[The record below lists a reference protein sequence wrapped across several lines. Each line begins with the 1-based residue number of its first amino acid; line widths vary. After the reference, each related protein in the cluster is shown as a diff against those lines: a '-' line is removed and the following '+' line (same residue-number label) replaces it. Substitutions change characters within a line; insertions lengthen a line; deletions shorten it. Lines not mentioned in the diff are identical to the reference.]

1 MPKIASMGAVYSSCD
16 TARASGISF
25 AKNRFARAMRLAH
38 RRRMDA
44 TPYQKLLDRTREIN
58 LLRSTSQVLE
68 WDEQTYL
75 PKKAVEYR
83 ADQLSYLGAKAHA
96 LFTDPVIGEWL
107 QTCREA
113 GFPADSD
120 EGVNVREWS
129 RSYER
134 ATKLPV
140 EFVEEF
146 EKTAA
151 LSREAWKQARQ
162 AGNFSAF
169 QPHLEKVVA
178 LTVEKAHRYGF
189 TISPYDALLEDFE
202 PGATAAYI
210 APVFAELKPALKAL
224 VQEIGGRSG
233 SESLAGN
240 YPIAG
245 QQEFNRVIAEAIGYD
260 FDAGRVDTT
269 THPFATSLGPFDH
282 RITTRYD
289 EKLFQFSLYG
299 ILHETGHALY
309 EQGLRPEVFG
319 TPVGSAV
326 SLGIHE
332 SQSRLWENH
341 VGRSRSF
348 WERWYP
354 IASQHLPD
362 LKRFGIDQLVQGVQ
376 KVAPSFIRVEADE
389 VTYDLHVLLR
399 FEIELAL
406 IEGKIA
412 VRDLPEA
419 WNTKFAELFGLKVPD
434 DRLGVLQDIH
444 WSMGALGYFPTYSLG
459 NLNAAQL
466 MNYAEQHVA
475 GLADSLAKG
484 EYQPL
489 LNWLRSEVH
498 QLGKKFLP
506 NDLMARTTGEPTQAK
521 YRIEYLRKKYL
532 G

>member
-1 MPKIASMGAVYSSCD
+1 
-16 TARASGISF
+16 
-25 AKNRFARAMRLAH
+25 
-38 RRRMDA
+38 MDA
-44 TPYQKLLDRTREIN
+44 TPYQQLLDRTKEIT
-58 LLRSTSQVLE
+58 LLRSASQVLE

-75 PKKAVEYR
+75 PAKAVEYR
-83 ADQLSYLGAKAHA
+83 AEQLSYLGAKAHA
-96 LFTDPVIGEWL
+96 LFTDPLVGEWL
-107 QTCREA
+107 ESCRQA
-113 GFPADSD
+113 SFPPESD

-151 LSREAWKQARQ
+151 LSREAWKHARL
-162 AGNFSAF
+162 AGDFAAF
-169 QPHLEKVVA
+169 RPHLEKIVSM
-178 LTVEKAHRYGF
+178 TIEKAQRYGF
-189 TISPYDALLEDFE
+189 TTSPYDALLEDYE

-210 APVFAELKPALKAL
+210 APVFAELKPALKEL
-224 VQEIGGRSG
+224 VQRIGDRSNG
-233 SESLAGN
+233 ESLAGN
-240 YPIAG
+240 YPVG
-245 QQEFNRVIAEAIGYD
+245 NQQIFNRIIAEAIGYD
-260 FDAGRVDTT
+260 FGAGRIDTT

-289 EKLFQFSLYG
+289 ERLFHFSLYG

-319 TPVGSAV
+319 TPIGSAV

-354 IASQHLPD
+354 VAVEHLPD
-362 LKRFGIDQLVQGVQ
+362 LKRFGIDQIVRGVQ

-399 FEIELAL
+399 FEVELGL

-412 VRDLPEA
+412 VRDLPEI
-419 WNTKFAELFGLKVPD
+419 WNAKFEELFGLKVPD
-434 DRLGVLQDIH
+434 DRVGVLQDIH

-466 MNYAEQHVA
+466 MNFAEHNVA
-475 GLADSLAKG
+475 GLMDSLAKG

-489 LNWLRSEVH
+489 LNWLRTEVH
-498 QLGKKFLP
+498 RPGRKFLP
-506 NDLMARTTGEPTQAK
+506 NDLMARVTGEPTQAK
-521 YRIEYLRKKYL
+521 HRIEYLRRKYL

>member
-1 MPKIASMGAVYSSCD
+1 
-16 TARASGISF
+16 
-25 AKNRFARAMRLAH
+25 MRLAH

-202 PGATAAYI
+202 PGATAAYV

-233 SESLAGN
+233 CRIVGWKLP
-240 YPIAG
+240 Y
-245 QQEFNRVIAEAIGYD
+245 FR
-260 FDAGRVDTT
+260 
-269 THPFATSLGPFDH
+269 AT
-282 RITTRYD
+282 
-289 EKLFQFSLYG
+289 G
-299 ILHETGHALY
+299 I
-309 EQGLRPEVFG
+309 
-319 TPVGSAV
+319 
-326 SLGIHE
+326 
-332 SQSRLWENH
+332 
-341 VGRSRSF
+341 
-348 WERWYP
+348 
-354 IASQHLPD
+354 
-362 LKRFGIDQLVQGVQ
+362 
-376 KVAPSFIRVEADE
+376 
-389 VTYDLHVLLR
+389 
-399 FEIELAL
+399 
-406 IEGKIA
+406 
-412 VRDLPEA
+412 
-419 WNTKFAELFGLKVPD
+419 
-434 DRLGVLQDIH
+434 
-444 WSMGALGYFPTYSLG
+444 
-459 NLNAAQL
+459 
-466 MNYAEQHVA
+466 
-475 GLADSLAKG
+475 
-484 EYQPL
+484 
-489 LNWLRSEVH
+489 
-498 QLGKKFLP
+498 
-506 NDLMARTTGEPTQAK
+506 
-521 YRIEYLRKKYL
+521 
-532 G
+532 